1 MAKHDLKKEMEK
13 KARLQKLQ
21 GDLLKKMPPGV
32 TGKNESITTPER
44 KQGTTTPERKQVK
57 INAVK
62 HEGITS
68 EKITVSD
75 TAPAAAADAQKL
87 SAEWLSRYNNS
98 SNSRT
103 SLEIAMCR
111 RMIH

>member
-1 MAKHDLKKEMEK
+1 MEK

-21 GDLLKKMPPGV
+21 DDLLKKMPPGV

-75 TAPAAAADAQKL
+75 TAPAAAADAHKL
-87 SAEWLSRYNNS
+87 SAEWLSHYNKLIEFKNKS
-98 SNSRT
+98 GDCNVPSDDPLGAWVGR
-103 SLEIAMCR
+103 
-111 RMIH
+111 